1 MSKVKKEFSVGD
13 KVKFTSQFW
22 WSYGGYLKTLYKDK
36 VLTVVEKKLG
46 RNVVEN
52 SSGMKISLVPDFHLE
67 PAN

>member
-1 MSKVKKEFSVGD
+1 MSKVYAVGD

-22 WSYGGYLKTLYKDK
+22 WSYGGYLKDLYKDK

-67 PAN
+67 SAN